1 MALLTLTQEQELK
14 LQEISAKILGKPY
27 RFGIEINLSDP
38 PEKIEGLDCS
48 ELVEYLYYNIGL
60 KVPDGSGNQF
70 EASEAVK
77 LEDAKIGDLLF
88 TKKQGK
94 VNHVAMVISYT
105 KVIEA
110 SAWDKAVIS
119 QGIFSFTR
127 FYAVDPRRPLK
138 SQFAGIRRLVADK
151 VTLHG

>member
-1 MALLTLTQEQELK
+1 MSFLLLTQEQELK

-27 RFGIEINLSDP
+27 RFGIEINLADP
-38 PEKIEGLDCS
+38 PEKIEGFDCM
-48 ELVEYLYYNIGL
+48 EMVEYLFYQIGI
-60 KVPDGSGNQF
+60 KVPDGSANAY
-70 EASEAVK
+70 EASEAVN

-94 VNHVAMVISYT
+94 VNHVAIVISYT

-110 SAWDKAVIS
+110 SGWDKAVIS

-127 FYAVDPRRPLK
+127 FYALDPRKPLK
-138 SQFAGIRRLVADK
+138 SQYAGIRRLVAEK
-151 VTLHG
+151 VKLI

>member
-14 LQEISAKILGKPY
+14 LQAISAKILGKPY
-27 RFGIEINLSDP
+27 RFGIEVNLADP

-48 ELVEYLYYNIGL
+48 EMVQYLYYKVGL
-60 KVPDGSGNQF
+60 KVPDGSAMQF
-70 EASEAVK
+70 EASEEVK
-77 LEDAKIGDLLF
+77 IEEAKIGDLLF

-94 VNHVAMVISYT
+94 VNHVALVISNT

-110 SAWDKAVIS
+110 SAWDKEVIS

-127 FYAVDPRRPLK
+127 FYALDPRKPLK
-138 SQFAGIRRLVADK
+138 SQYAGIRRLVAEK
-151 VTLHG
+151 VVAI